1 MGFTVAIDTTPLVGD
16 RTGVGE
22 LTARLLESLP
32 LIENPPEIV
41 PYVLS
46 RRAGELAPGTRRLFM
61 PAQLALRVWARM
73 PWPQE
78 RRALAGADVV
88 HGTNYI
94 APPSGRPTVLTVHDT
109 SPITHPERCEP
120 TVRAFVPV
128 LRRLVRSGAWVHT
141 PSEHVARQVR
151 DLLGTDRVEAV
162 HSGAPAPITTGAD
175 PHAPQ
180 RPFVLALATAEPRKN
195 LPRLVSAYGQ
205 AQRRL
210 PELALVIAGAD
221 GSDGPAIEAAIAGL
235 DKTALV
241 VRVGRVDDARRAGLL
256 LAAQALA
263 YPSYDEGF
271 GFPMLEAMAAD
282 RPVVASSAG
291 AIPEIA
297 GNAALLVEP
306 ADTDALAD
314 ALVRVIEDTALREEL
329 ITRGRVRLAA
339 FSWRATA
346 DGINALYRRAL
357 AEP

>member
-32 LIENPPEIV
+32 LIENPPEIL

-46 RRAGELAPGTRRLFM
+46 RRAGELPPGTRRLVM
-61 PAQLALRVWARM
+61 PAQLALRVWARL
-73 PWPQE
+73 PWPRE

-141 PSEHVARQVR
+141 PSEYVARQVR
-151 DLLGTDRVEAV
+151 DLLETDRVQAV
-162 HSGAPAPITTGAD
+162 HSGAPAPITSGGDAR
-175 PHAPQ
+175 APQ

-195 LPRLVSAYGQ
+195 LPRLVSAYGK

-221 GSDGPAIEAAIAGL
+221 GSDGPAIDAAIAGL
-235 DKTALV
+235 DKSALV
-241 VRVGRVDDARRAGLL
+241 VRVGRVDDATRAGLL
-256 LAAQALA
+256 LAARALA

-271 GFPMLEAMAAD
+271 GFPFATPTAT
-282 RPVVASSAG
+282 SGSFAG
-291 AIPEIA
+291 
-297 GNAALLVEP
+297 
-306 ADTDALAD
+306 
-314 ALVRVIEDTALREEL
+314 
-329 ITRGRVRLAA
+329 
-339 FSWRATA
+339 SWWSTTPSRA
-346 DGINALYRRAL
+346 RA
-357 AEP
+357 E